1 MVGVALSRYR
11 TVLALPGVG
20 ALMALM
26 LAARIPVTSTS
37 MVLTLHVVL
46 SLHRGYGAAGIA
58 GAVITIGTAAG
69 APVLGRLMDAIGL
82 RWTLV
87 ISTIGEGAFWLTAGK
102 LNYPTLLI
110 TAFFGG
116 LLAVP
121 VMSIS
126 RQAISVLV
134 PDEHRRSAFSMDS
147 ISVELSYM
155 AGPALGVLVATRAS
169 TYVALLA
176 VGGAIVTSGIVLYLV
191 NPRVGADPA
200 QLSTPRP
207 PRRTWLRGTLIGVL
221 VTNFGAVFV
230 LAGMEVSA
238 VAALRLVGQVGWTG
252 VVTIIMCVASATG
265 GIVYGAVHKAP
276 GPAILLG
283 AMSVL
288 MLPVGLAGGQWWVL
302 GLATVPANLICAPTL
317 ASTGE
322 AVSRLTPASVR
333 GEAMGLHSSSLTL
346 GAALGSPIIG
356 TLVDH
361 LGPTGGFLGAGLG
374 GIAVSAVVIL
384 SSTRRRKS
392 PPVATE
398 DRPRHPIGQA

>member
-58 GAVITIGTAAG
+58 GAVITIGTALG

-87 ISTIGEGAFWLTAGK
+87 ISTIGEGAYWLTAGR
-102 LNYPTLLI
+102 LNYPALLV

-134 PDEHRRSAFSMDS
+134 QDEHRRSAFSLDS

-176 VGGAIVTSGIVLYLV
+176 VGGAIVASGIVLYLV
-191 NPRVGADPA
+191 NPRVGGGSGAE
-200 QLSTPRP
+200 QTGPRP
-207 PRRTWLRGTLIGVL
+207 PRRSWLRGTLIGVL

-230 LAGMEVSA
+230 LSGMEVAA

-252 VVTIIMCVASATG
+252 VVTIIMCIASATG
-265 GIVYGAVHKAP
+265 GIIYGALHKAP

-283 AMSVL
+283 IMSVL
-288 MLPVGLAGGQWWVL
+288 MAPVGLAGGQWWVL
-302 GLATVPANLICAPTL
+302 ALATVPANLICAPTL

-346 GAALGSPIIG
+346 GAALGSPVIG
-356 TLVDH
+356 TIVDH
-361 LGPTGGFLGAGLG
+361 LGPTGGFAGAGLG
-374 GIAVSAVVIL
+374 GIAVSAIVIL
-384 SSTRRRKS
+384 ATTRRR
-392 PPVATE
+392 PTTNPV
-398 DRPRHPIGQA
+398 DREPVSARR

>member
-20 ALMALM
+20 ALMAIM
-26 LAARIPVTSTS
+26 LAARIPVTANS

-46 SLHRGYGAAGIA
+46 SLHLGYGAAGIA
-58 GAVITIGTAAG
+58 GAVVTIGTAAG
-69 APVLGRLMDAIGL
+69 APILGRLIDTIGL

-87 ISTIGEGAFWLTAGK
+87 ISTIGEGAFWLTAGR
-102 LNYPTLLI
+102 LNYTALLV
-110 TAFFGG
+110 TAFVGG

-126 RQAISVLV
+126 RQAISALV
-134 PDEHRRSAFSMDS
+134 PDEHRRSAFSLDA

-169 TYVALLA
+169 TYDALLA
-176 VGGAIVTSGIVLYLV
+176 TGAAIVAAGIVLYVV
-191 NPRVGADPA
+191 NPRMRAEVDQADDA
-200 QLSTPRP
+200 GPRP
-207 PRRTWLRGTLIGVL
+207 ARRSWLRGTLIGVL

-230 LAGMEVSA
+230 LSGMEVSA

-252 VVTIIMCVASATG
+252 VVTIIMCVASAVG
-265 GIVYGAVHKAP
+265 GVVYGALHKAP
-276 GPAILLG
+276 APAILLG
-283 AMSVL
+283 AMSAL
-288 MLPVGLAGGQWWVL
+288 MIPVGLAGGQWWVL

-322 AVSRLTPASVR
+322 AVTRLTPPSAR

-346 GAALGSPIIG
+346 GAALGSPVIG
-356 TLVDH
+356 TVVDH
-361 LGPTGGFLGAGLG
+361 LGPTGGFASAGLG
-374 GIAVSAVVIL
+374 GIAVSAIVIL
-384 SSTRRRKS
+384 ATTRRRTT
-392 PPVATE
+392 PDPLDREPVSA
-398 DRPRHPIGQA
+398 RR

>member
-1 MVGVALSRYR
+1 MVGVALSKYR

-26 LAARIPVTSTS
+26 LAARIPVTANS

-69 APVLGRLMDAIGL
+69 APVLGRLIDSIGL

-87 ISTIGEGAFWLTAGK
+87 ICTVGEGAFWLTAGR
-102 LNYPTLLI
+102 LNYPALLV

-126 RQAISVLV
+126 RQAISAIV
-134 PDEHRRSAFSMDS
+134 PDEHRRSAFSLDS

-169 TYVALLA
+169 TYTALLA
-176 VGGAIVTSGIVLYLV
+176 VGGTIVASGIVIYLV
-191 NPRVGADPA
+191 NPRVRPETTTVGDPE
-200 QLSTPRP
+200 PRP
-207 PRRTWLRGTLIGVL
+207 ARRDWLRGTLIGVL
-221 VTNFGAVFV
+221 VTNFGAVFL

-238 VAALRLVGQVGWTG
+238 VAALRGAGEVGLTG
-252 VVTIIMCVASATG
+252 VVTIFMCIASATG
-265 GIVYGAVHKAP
+265 GIIYGALRKAP
-276 GPAILLG
+276 GPAILL
-283 AMSVL
+283 ATMSLL
-288 MLPVGLAGGQWWVL
+288 MIPVALAGGQWWVL
-302 GLATVPANLICAPTL
+302 ALALAPSNLICAPTL

-322 AVSRLTPASVR
+322 AVTRLTPPSVR
-333 GEAMGLHSSSLTL
+333 GEAMGLHTSSLTL
-346 GAALGSPIIG
+346 GAALGSPVIG

-361 LGPTGGFLGAGLG
+361 LGPSGGFLGAGLG
-374 GIAVSAVVIL
+374 GVAVSAVVIAAT
-384 SSTRRRKS
+384 TRRR
-392 PPVATE
+392 
-398 DRPRHPIGQA
+398 RPGPASVEPERISV

>member
-1 MVGVALSRYR
+1 MGVALSRYR

-20 ALMALM
+20 TLMTLM
-26 LAARIPVTSTS
+26 LATRIPVTANS

-46 SLHRGYGAAGIA
+46 SLHLGYGAAGIA
-58 GAVITIGTAAG
+58 GAVVTIGTAAG
-69 APVLGRLMDAIGL
+69 APVLGRLIDTIGL

-87 ISTIGEGAFWLTAGK
+87 ISTIGEGAFWLTAGR
-102 LNYPTLLI
+102 LNYPALLV

-126 RQAISVLV
+126 RQAISALV
-134 PDEHRRSAFSMDS
+134 PDEHRRSAFSLDA

-169 TYVALLA
+169 TYDALLA
-176 VGGAIVTSGIVLYLV
+176 IGAAIVASGIVLYLV
-191 NPRVGADPA
+191 NPRMRAEGGPGEDAAPH
-200 QLSTPRP
+200 P
-207 PRRTWLRGTLIGVL
+207 PRRSWLRGTLIGVL

-230 LAGMEVSA
+230 LSGMEVSA

-252 VVTIIMCVASATG
+252 IVTIIMCVASAVG
-265 GIVYGAVHKAP
+265 GVVYGALHKAP

-283 AMSVL
+283 VMSAL
-288 MLPVGLAGGQWWVL
+288 MIPVGLAGGQWWVL

-322 AVSRLTPASVR
+322 AVTRLTPPSAR

-346 GAALGSPIIG
+346 GAALGSPVIG
-356 TLVDH
+356 TIVDH
-361 LGPTGGFLGAGLG
+361 LGPTGGFAGAGLG
-374 GIAVSAVVIL
+374 GIAVSAIVIL
-384 SSTRRRKS
+384 ATTPRR
-392 PPVATE
+392 PTTNPVGREPVSA
-398 DRPRHPIGQA
+398 RR

>member
-26 LAARIPVTSTS
+26 LAARIPVTANS

-46 SLHRGYGAAGIA
+46 SLHRGYGAAGIV
-58 GAVITIGTAAG
+58 GAVITIGTAVG
-69 APVLGRLMDAIGL
+69 APVLGRLIDSIGL

-87 ISTIGEGAFWLTAGK
+87 ICTIGEGAFWLTAGR
-102 LNYPTLLI
+102 LNYSALLL

-126 RQAISVLV
+126 RQAIAALV

-176 VGGAIVTSGIVLYLV
+176 IGGATVAFGILLYAV
-191 NPRVGADPA
+191 NPRVRANAETTEDTA
-200 QLSTPRP
+200 PRP
-207 PRRTWLRGTLIGVL
+207 ARRTWLRGTLIGVL
-221 VTNFGAVFV
+221 ITNFGAVFV
-230 LAGMEVSA
+230 LAGTEVA
-238 VAALRLVGQVGWTG
+238 TVAALRGLGEVSWTG
-252 VVTIIMCVASATG
+252 IVTIFMCVASATG
-265 GIVYGAVHKAP
+265 GIIYGALHKAP
-276 GPAILLG
+276 GPAILL
-283 AMSVL
+283 AIMSVL
-288 MLPVGLAGGQWWVL
+288 TLPVALAGGQWWVFV
-302 GLATVPANLICAPTL
+302 LAMIPANLMCAPTL

-322 AVSRLTPASVR
+322 AVTRLTPSSVR

-346 GAALGSPIIG
+346 GAALGSPVIG
-356 TLVDH
+356 TIVDH
-361 LGPTGGFLGAGLG
+361 LGPGGGFLGSGLG
-374 GIAVSAVVIL
+374 GIAVSATVIL
-384 SSTRRRKS
+384 ATTRRPK
-392 PPVATE
+392 PTPVEPDLVSA
-398 DRPRHPIGQA
+398 RH

>member
-1 MVGVALSRYR
+1 
-11 TVLALPGVG
+11 
-20 ALMALM
+20 MALM
-26 LAARIPVTSTS
+26 LTARIPVTANS

-46 SLHRGYGAAGIA
+46 SLHRGYGAAGIV
-58 GAVITIGTAAG
+58 GAVITIGTAVG
-69 APVLGRLMDAIGL
+69 APVLGRLIDAIGL
-82 RWTLV
+82 RLALV
-87 ISTIGEGAFWLTAGK
+87 ICTLGEGAFWLTAGK
-102 LNYPTLLI
+102 LNYQELLL

-126 RQAISVLV
+126 RQAISALV

-169 TYVALLA
+169 TYAALLA
-176 VGGAIVTSGIVLYLV
+176 VGGATVLFGIVLYLV
-191 NPRVGADPA
+191 NPRVRPEGDSA
-200 QLSTPRP
+200 QEATPRP
-207 PRRTWLRGTLIGVL
+207 ARRSWLRGTLIGVL

-238 VAALRLVGQVGWTG
+238 VAALRLVGQVSWTG
-252 VVTIIMCVASATG
+252 IVTIVMCVASAIG
-265 GIVYGAVHKAP
+265 GIVYGALHKAP

-288 MLPVGLAGGQWWVL
+288 MLPVGLAGGEWWVL
-302 GLATVPANLICAPTL
+302 ALATVPANLICAPTL
-317 ASTGE
+317 AATGE
-322 AVSRLTPASVR
+322 AVSRLTPSSVR

-346 GAALGSPIIG
+346 GAALGSPVIG

-374 GIAVSAVVIL
+374 GVAVSAVVL
-384 SSTRRRKS
+384 TATARR
-392 PPVATE
+392 A
-398 DRPRHPIGQA
+398 RPAPLEPDLVTAKH

>member
-26 LAARIPVTSTS
+26 LAARIPVTANS

-58 GAVITIGTAAG
+58 GAMITIGTAAG
-69 APVLGRLMDAIGL
+69 APVLGRLIDTIGL
-82 RWTLV
+82 RATLV
-87 ISTIGEGAFWLTAGK
+87 ICTIGESAFWLTAGR
-102 LNYPTLLI
+102 LNYTALLI

-126 RQAISVLV
+126 RQAISALV
-134 PDEHRRSAFSMDS
+134 PDEHRRSAFSLDS

-155 AGPALGVLVATRAS
+155 AGPALGVLIATRAS
-169 TYVALLA
+169 TYTALLA
-176 VGGAIVTSGIVLYLV
+176 VGGATVAFGILLYWV
-191 NPRVGADPA
+191 NPRVHPDTPA
-200 QLSTPRP
+200 VDQAPVRP
-207 PRRTWLRGTLIGVL
+207 PRRDWLRGTLIGVL

-238 VAALRLVGQVGWTG
+238 VAALRLVGQVGLTG
-252 VVTIIMCVASATG
+252 IVTIVMCIASATG
-265 GIVYGAVHKAP
+265 GIIYGALRRAP

-283 AMSVL
+283 VMSVL

-302 GLATVPANLICAPTL
+302 ALATVPANLICAPTL

-322 AVSRLTPASVR
+322 AVTRLTPSSVR

-346 GAALGSPIIG
+346 GAALGSPVIG

-374 GIAVSAVVIL
+374 GIAVSAIVL
-384 SSTRRRKS
+384 ATTARRRRS
-392 PPVATE
+392 GPAPVEREPVTAK
-398 DRPRHPIGQA
+398 R

>member
-1 MVGVALSRYR
+1 MALSRYR

-20 ALMALM
+20 TLMALM
-26 LAARIPVTSTS
+26 LVARIPVTANS

-46 SLHRGYGAAGIA
+46 GLHRGYGAAGIA

-69 APVLGRLMDAIGL
+69 APVLGRLIDTIGL

-87 ISTIGEGAFWLTAGK
+87 ICTLGEGAYWLTAGR
-102 LNYPTLLI
+102 LNYSELLV

-126 RQAISVLV
+126 RQAIAALV

-147 ISVELSYM
+147 ISVELSFM

-176 VGGAIVTSGIVLYLV
+176 VGAATVVFGIVLYVV
-191 NPRVGADPA
+191 NPRVRANTGIVE
-200 QLSTPRP
+200 QVQPRP
-207 PRRTWLRGTLIGVL
+207 PRRSWLRGTLIGVL
-221 VTNFGAVFV
+221 ATNFGAVFV
-230 LAGMEVSA
+230 LAGVGVSA
-238 VAALRLVGQVGWTG
+238 VAALRAVGEVSWTG
-252 VVTIIMCVASATG
+252 IVTIFMCVASVIG
-265 GIVYGAVHKAP
+265 GIIYGALRKVP

-283 AMSVL
+283 VMSVL
-288 MLPVGLAGGQWWVL
+288 ILPVGLAGGQWWVL
-302 GLATVPANLICAPTL
+302 ALATVPSSILCAPTL

-322 AVSRLTPASVR
+322 AVTRLTPPSAR

-346 GAALGSPIIG
+346 GAALGSPVIG
-356 TLVDH
+356 ILVDH
-361 LGPTGGFLGAGLG
+361 FGPGGGFLGAGLG
-374 GIAVSAVVIL
+374 GIVVSALVL
-384 SSTRRRKS
+384 ASTRRRA
-392 PPVATE
+392 PTRVEREPVNA
-398 DRPRHPIGQA
+398 